1 MMDNTYNSKRMSK
14 EDRRKQILEAATKV
28 FVEKG
33 YNGSTTA
40 EIAKAA
46 DISEVTL
53 FRYFSSKKE
62 IFLEGIEP
70 ILLSTLETTISTA
83 AELSVVEK
91 LEHILYERIRLISIN
106 FEVVRLI
113 LMEASLLS
121 ELGSES
127 FMDRSLKILGNML
140 TQIDVAPE
148 KREFILRMLMGS
160 LLSFLFMPEKD
171 EGVIRDYARKM
182 AALISEMAKK

>member
-1 MMDNTYNSKRMSK
+1 MDNTYNSKRMSK

-83 AELSVVEK
+83 AELSVEEK

-121 ELGSES
+121 ELGSDS

-140 TQIDVAPE
+140 TQLDVAPE

-171 EGVIRDYARKM
+171 EAAIKDYARKM

>member
-1 MMDNTYNSKRMSK
+1 MDNTYSSKRMNK
-14 EDRRKQILEAATKV
+14 EDRRKQILEASRKV

-53 FRYFSSKKE
+53 FRYFSSKKD
-62 IFLEGIEP
+62 IFFEGIEP

-83 AELSVVEK
+83 AELSVEEK

-113 LMEASLLS
+113 LMESPLLS

-171 EGVIRDYARKM
+171 EAVIKDYARKM